1 MYRALDTYIKEID
14 NVMTHPDFY
23 RDESLRLAKYHA
35 TVSLGI
41 QLSEQSQ
48 SPEDLTRK
56 WHYLNRLSIIPFY
69 SVENSLIELMRIRGL
84 LLEQCL
90 RPLAKKLRLKIGSS
104 STRKILIIKPGL
116 NLGPELSSTV
126 AHFKLLS
133 KYFNVTI
140 ACQVHPTP
148 DIVRGLSDLGFQLA
162 LLPQQ
167 IEEMASAI
175 VNFSPDIVIHSS
187 NQSAVSNTQTLLGA
201 LRLSPIQIATTMSPV
216 STGLRQIDFY
226 LTGRDNELPG
236 FSQKYSESLL
246 FVEGDINH
254 YDPAF
259 LEGETPELTLST
271 SIDKPTESHLFVG
284 GNFNKI
290 GRPSLEAWLDILKAT
305 DNTKLVLAP
314 FNPNWQS
321 HYAVN
326 AFKDWIAELC
336 IQSSV
341 NPERIEIIGP
351 FNSREPI
358 LARVKSASLYLDTFP
373 YSGAVSILD
382 PITVDTPFIT
392 LEGTEARF
400 RQASMQAKRHRA
412 IGIAVANKASYVQR
426 SVEILNR
433 HDRTVAFRGKDKSN
447 LEVNNSR
454 ESLSDRILQSIL
466 NI

>member
-1 MYRALDTYIKEID
+1 
-14 NVMTHPDFY
+14 MTHPDFY

-35 TVSLGI
+35 TISLGI

-69 SVENSLIELMRIRGL
+69 SLESCLIEIMRIRGL

-90 RPLAKKLRLKIGSS
+90 RPLAKKIRLRLDSAP
-104 STRKILIIKPGL
+104 TRKILIIKPGL

-126 AHFKLLS
+126 AHFKLLP

-140 ACQVHPTP
+140 ACQVPPTP
-148 DIVRGLSDLGFQLA
+148 DVAQGLSDLGFQLA

-175 VNFSPDIVIHSS
+175 VNFSPDLVIHSS
-187 NQSAVSNTQTLLGA
+187 NQSAVTNTQTLLGA
-201 LRLSPIQIATTMSPV
+201 LRLAPIQIATTMSPV

-226 LTGRDNELPG
+226 LTGIDNELPG

-259 LEGETPELTLST
+259 LEGETPEVTLST
-271 SIDKPTESHLFVG
+271 VIEKPTERQLFVG
-284 GNFNKI
+284 GNLNKI
-290 GRPSLEAWLDILKAT
+290 GRPSIEAWLDILKAT
-305 DNTKLVLAP
+305 ENTKLVLAP

-326 AFKDWIAELC
+326 AFKDWINELC

-351 FNSREPI
+351 FKTRKPI
-358 LARVKSASLYLDTFP
+358 LDRVKSANLYLDTFP

-392 LEGTEARF
+392 LEGKEARF

-412 IGIAVANKASYVQR
+412 IGISVVNKASYVQR
-426 SVEILNR
+426 SIDILNT
-433 HDRTVAFRGKDKSN
+433 HDPTVAFRGKFKSG
-447 LEVNNSR
+447 LKVDNS
-454 ESLSDRILQSIL
+454 EDSLSNRILNSIL